1 MRVRFAFLLVALAGC
16 SFDSAAVVE
25 TVDNRCGSDAD
36 CQAGVCDGDI
46 CIDDSNAVVELVIE
60 VLGSSAEAH
69 AAIPA
74 SWVFEAERFSG
85 SSVRD
90 LVLPATREVRGTVRW
105 DGLRVP
111 ATLRFV
117 RRMPGSVTP
126 LEPVPVEVNTL
137 REPAGGDGPESYDF
151 SAVLVAGET
160 YDVVV
165 LPTSDMVMSPTNA
178 SAPAIRSLPPLY
190 LEATVEGGDG
200 TDPFRF
206 DVSFPAG
213 LTEEC
218 TDSRETTCTLE
229 ANVVSF
235 DGEVEMAEPGLQ
247 VRAIDAN
254 SSRVVSSIAET
265 DESGRFAIRLGED
278 ATDYLIRV
286 TSSAGREPFPAVSV
300 DPEVAFAND
309 PVEKVIYI
317 PRLSPVQLT
326 GRVSDE
332 EGAAVPGA
340 TVRLLSNGIFGEG
353 QLGLQGSFSNSTTTN
368 EDGTFGV
375 ELLSGYYALTV
386 TPPDDVETAWGVLS
400 SDALVGQQSTTVDPL
415 VVPSKLELFGSVRTF
430 QDDAAAG
437 VAVTARARTGTE
449 LASAHRS
456 QEAVSDG
463 EGVFAM
469 LMDLGLYDMQV
480 KIPSESGYPWLVEP
494 ALVMEQD
501 LARNYLLQPP
511 IRIEGAV
518 IASGGAPVPDT
529 LIRASVLTAD
539 GSSTRLIQVAET
551 VSNEE
556 GSYRLLIA
564 PRLGDE

>member
-16 SFDSAAVVE
+16 SFDSAAVLE

-36 CQAGVCDGDI
+36 CQVGVCDGDI
-46 CIDDSNAVVELVIE
+46 CIDDSNAVVEVVIE
-60 VLGSSAEAH
+60 VVGSSAEAH

-74 SWVFEAERFSG
+74 SWAFEAERFSG

-105 DGLRVP
+105 DGLQVP

-117 RRMPGSVTP
+117 RRMPSSVTP

-218 TDSRETTCTLE
+218 TDNRETTCTLE
-229 ANVVSF
+229 AGVVSF

-265 DESGRFAIRLGED
+265 DEFGRFAIRLGED

-340 TVRLLSNGIFGEG
+340 TVRLLSNGIFGES
-353 QLGLQGSFSNSTTTN
+353 QLGLQGSFSSSTTTN

-400 SDALVGQQSTTVDPL
+400 VDALVGAQSTTVDPL
-415 VVPSKLELFGSVRTF
+415 VVPSKVELFGSVRTF
-430 QDDAAAG
+430 QEDAAAG
-437 VAVTARARTGTE
+437 VPVTARARTGTE

-469 LMDLGLYDMQV
+469 LMDLGLYDMRV

-494 ALVMEQD
+494 ALVMERD
-501 LARNYLLQPP
+501 LARTYLLQPP
-511 IRIEGAV
+511 IPIEGAV

-529 LIRASVLTAD
+529 LIRAYMLTAD